1 MPPLT
6 RSRKAPAVADKP
18 LPKSNPSKTASTI
31 PAKRGSD
38 NTSTKEG
45 ETASLVLPKA
55 KRVAFS
61 DKTNLPTKIQAK
73 SAKSASKSAK
83 SNTAQNGDT
92 TGKAPQWAWDIYGRW
107 EVRADSPTDYSR
119 LHREL
124 NVSDEGKGPM
134 YLTIRSSST
143 KGEKRQMWA
152 EIEFGAL
159 EGVLRFCPVPKDQ
172 NASPNNVTE
181 FEKACDLEGCWPENV
196 REFEKACDFEGCWPG
211 PNPIG
216 QTDWLTRG
224 RSLDVRNNHT
234 HQADQFQTECTF
246 KQDED
251 GRLKL
256 ASFFF
261 LESGPLHFHGF
272 KLDGEIPPFQDH
284 RDLFDRWDYY
294 EYSDDIRMRP
304 YYSRDGPWD
313 ITGDW
318 YVWSRDLAA
327 FFGCPE
333 LYGKMGMKI
342 QFTDDIKDNK
352 AGKQLWAIFKFGSFQ
367 GIIRFCDW
375 DGSSRRSFEE
385 KCFLAEDVQV
395 ARKANGIPRWSTRWR
410 ATSVDTGAKEG
421 PSDTDFGSFTFCRS
435 YGRDLQVHGHFTRE
449 DRKTTLNFHACRDR
463 HTHLSGIDYAD
474 VVIPQ
479 ASGTSVHEMWARHGD
494 VQLGEPRGH
503 GSRVESQGSV
513 ASDSIPPEDRRL
525 AGPASFVPNN
535 IDVSQGSKPVQRL
548 DSSMPR
554 LEAHAQ
560 PIMKA
565 PEGFWD
571 VEGQYT
577 LKSVS
582 HRKVDTTSFRLKMY
596 YYRHCSPCQLYGEFD
611 FGDLKGI
618 MRLCPLTAKE
628 DSTNCT
634 ASEFNK
640 FCDLDTG
647 VKPGLRNST
656 WVMNWRG
663 IDGGMRQNRK
673 LGGTPAERKKTELY
687 FVHDPTSS
695 TLDFTAIDIEFCMI
709 YSGEEFVFKASKK
722 GNLEREFAKPPW
734 LVKQRWD
741 ELEYN
746 PFEDNMVSQPRT
758 YTAFAPVATADGAI
772 PTSKTTASP
781 AASSATSSELI
792 DIPPAGV
799 WDVTGEWII
808 QAPHLADFLGLPKT
822 TEMNWTIHMDNVKS
836 KHHERQIWATFSFG
850 DKFQGTARLCPRFPT
865 PATLKKFEKCCMLKS
880 GYWPSNIHNKW
891 LMRWRGA
898 VDSQPKKIYD
908 DCQTEVE
915 FGTTGKLTIGIVML
929 YGSIPFVLKG
939 YKLRDVIR
947 PEVEDSVD
955 TCWKKYT

>member
-18 LPKSNPSKTASTI
+18 LAKPNPSKTASTI

-38 NTSTKEG
+38 NTSTKDG

-61 DKTNLPTKIQAK
+61 DKTNLPGKAQAK
-73 SAKSASKSAK
+73 STKSASKPPK

-92 TGKAPQWAWDIYGRW
+92 TGKAPQWAWDVHGRW
-107 EVRADSPTDYSR
+107 ELRADSPADYSR
-119 LHREL
+119 LHREFD
-124 NVSDEGKGPM
+124 VSDEGKGPM

-152 EIEFGAL
+152 EVEFGAL
-159 EGVLRFCPVPKDQ
+159 QGVIRFCPVPKDQ
-172 NASPNNVTE
+172 NAWPENVTE
-181 FEKACDLEGCWPENV
+181 FEKACDS
-196 REFEKACDFEGCWPG
+196 EGCWPG
-211 PNPIG
+211 PDPIG
-216 QTDWLTRG
+216 QTHWLTRG
-224 RSLDVRNNHT
+224 RSLDVRTNHT
-234 HQADQFQTECTF
+234 HNADQFQTECTF

-251 GRLKL
+251 GRLNL

-261 LESGPLHFHGF
+261 LESGPLHFYGF
-272 KLDGEIPPFQDH
+272 KLDGEVPPFQDH

-294 EYSDDIRMRP
+294 EYSNDIRMRP

-318 YVWSRDLAA
+318 YVWSH
-327 FFGCPE
+327 
-333 LYGKMGMKI
+333 
-342 QFTDDIKDNK
+342 DIKDNK
-352 AGKQLWAIFKFGSFQ
+352 AGKQLWAISKFGSFQ

-375 DGSSRRSFEE
+375 DGSARRSFEE

-395 ARKANGIPRWSTRWR
+395 AREPNGIPRWSTRWR

-435 YGRDLQVHGHFTRE
+435 YDRDLQVQGHFTRG
-449 DRKTTLNFHACRDR
+449 DNKTTLNFHAYRDR

-479 ASGTSVHEMWARHGD
+479 ASGTSVHEMWACHGD
-494 VQLGEPRGH
+494 VQLGETRGQ

-525 AGPASFVPNN
+525 V
-535 IDVSQGSKPVQRL
+535 DQGSIPVQRL

-560 PIMKA
+560 PILKA
-565 PEGFWD
+565 PEVFWD

-577 LKSVS
+577 LKSAS
-582 HRKVDTTSFRLKMY
+582 HHKVDTTNFHLKMY

-618 MRLCPLTAKE
+618 MRHCPLTAKE

-634 ASEFNK
+634 ASEFSK

-656 WVMNWRG
+656 WVTNWRG

-687 FVHDPTSS
+687 FVHDPVSS
-695 TLDFTAIDIEFCMI
+695 TLDFTVIDIEFCMI
-709 YSGEEFVFKASKK
+709 YI
-722 GNLEREFAKPPW
+722 
-734 LVKQRWD
+734 KQRWD
-741 ELEYN
+741 DLEYN
-746 PFEDNMVSQPRT
+746 PFEDNMVSQPRS
-758 YTAFAPVATADGAI
+758 YTAFAPVATADGASS
-772 PTSKTTASP
+772 TRKTTSAS

-792 DIPPAGV
+792 DMPPAGV

-808 QAPHLADFLGLPKT
+808 QAPHLAEFLGLPKT
-822 TEMNWTIHMDNVKS
+822 TEMNWTIHMDNIKS
-836 KHHERQIWATFSFG
+836 KHHERQLWAKFSLG
-850 DKFQGTARLCPRFPT
+850 DKFQGTARLCPQIHR
-865 PATLKKFEKCCMLKS
+865 PATLKKFEKCCVLKS

-891 LMRWRGA
+891 FMRWRGA
-898 VDSQPKKIYD
+898 VDSQPKRGSD
-908 DCQTEVE
+908 DDQTQVE
-915 FGTTGKLTIGIVML
+915 FGTTGKLTIGIVMI
-929 YGSIPFVLKG
+929 YDFIPFALEG

-955 TCWKKYT
+955 TCWENYR